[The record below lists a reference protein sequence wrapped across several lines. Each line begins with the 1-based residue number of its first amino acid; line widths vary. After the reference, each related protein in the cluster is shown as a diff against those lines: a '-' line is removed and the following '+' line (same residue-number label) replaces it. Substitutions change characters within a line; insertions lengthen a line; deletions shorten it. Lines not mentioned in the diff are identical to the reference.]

1 MTSPVSSASSAA
13 ASIFSSAT
21 SSAKESP
28 VHAAATAYAGVK
40 SAEGFSY
47 ATVAFI
53 SLTCI
58 ITALAIIAAGVY
70 FSGYSDDVASWWAK
84 RYYKAKA
91 VAEVKVLENTGV
103 ESVHSLVTDSLK
115 KNPVMGEDELEQVS
129 GGLGKEAAQQ
139 GLGGASDKLGGL
151 GKL

>member
-103 ESVHSLVTDSLK
+103 ESVHSLVTGRSKCFYFYPAMISVIPLLGW
-115 KNPVMGEDELEQVS
+115 VCTQIEWH
-129 GGLGKEAAQQ
+129 GGLP
-139 GLGGASDKLGGL
+139 
-151 GKL
+151 